1 MCEYDAAHDLGMVP
15 MTEPEGLPHLY
26 AFIGWLN
33 AVVAQGTREKVSDRL
48 GPGGSEQ
55 VRQDLSGSYLPTWRY
70 VVDTYLGPVQA
81 ITGKPLPIEDINEGR
96 RLHAVAARVA
106 VPYTPFARAHESFSR
121 VAAPVLAGLS
131 LPAIV
136 TLATTNVPGQPYR
149 DIALACFAGS
159 TGLFLASFQLTIGYV
174 YVRLYGDKWGYVRSG
189 LTILGIGA
197 LAAAVTAIIAGVAMH
212 WWIDIALAVL
222 CFGAA
227 TQVIVRPAIA
237 LFDAA
242 RFVWISLT
250 AGSRQ
255 PRARDH

>member
-197 LAAAVTAIIAGVAMH
+197 LAAAVTAIISGVAIH